1 MTIITNAEHPFE
13 KGKCPMCGADVVYT
27 AFGNQHSKPWK
38 CTGCGGYGRED
49 KTGFGPLHI
58 DLKTVQ
64 GTDVVLM
71 EPEDYTGPIVQV
83 DLCNEA
89 PPAEPEYPR
98 TALFQSDYS
107 PDTTMRITMTEDGDV
122 IFKIRGPGEMR
133 IATSGGHFHG
143 QQLAKFCEAAKA
155 MLEVVQESNK

>member
-1 MTIITNAEHPFE
+1 
-13 KGKCPMCGADVVYT
+13 
-27 AFGNQHSKPWK
+27 
-38 CTGCGGYGRED
+38 
-49 KTGFGPLHI
+49 
-58 DLKTVQ
+58 
-64 GTDVVLM
+64 M

-89 PPAEPEYPR
+89 PPAEPEYPQ

-133 IATSGGHFHG
+133 IATSGDQFHG
-143 QQLAKFCEAAKA
+143 EQLVKICAAA
-155 MLEVVQESNK
+155 MALMQAIEDAG